1 MKRRIC
7 EEAAAAVDGVELEKD
22 PPLLDEVVAAVDGAE
37 PKRDPPL
44 LDESVA
50 ALDGA
55 KPKRDHPLD
64 EEAVTPLAGTK
75 RLLLRGAVLC
85 DADVLE
91 NTLDGVEAE
100 EEAVAAT
107 DGVELKGRPPAKA
120 LKEILEDVVCGN
132 AALENMLEGTT
143 GGGIA
148 EGA

>member
-1 MKRRIC
+1 M
-7 EEAAAAVDGVELEKD
+7 AAVDGVELKKD
-22 PPLLDEVVAAVDGAE
+22 PPVLDEVVAAVDRAE
-37 PKRDPPL
+37 PKRDP
-44 LDESVA
+44 
-50 ALDGA
+50 
-55 KPKRDHPLD
+55 PLD

-75 RLLLRGAVLC
+75 RLLLRRAVLC
-85 DADVLE
+85 GANVLE

-100 EEAVAAT
+100 GEAVAAT
-107 DGVELKGRPPAKA
+107 HGVELKGSTPAKA